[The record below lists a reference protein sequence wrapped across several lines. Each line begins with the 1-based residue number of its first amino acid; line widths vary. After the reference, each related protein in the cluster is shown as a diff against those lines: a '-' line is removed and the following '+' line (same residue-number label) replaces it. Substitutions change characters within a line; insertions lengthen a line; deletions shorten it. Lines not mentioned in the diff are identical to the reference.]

1 MNDGMIAY
9 LLKCEVAKLAD
20 EKQQMYRFITKL
32 EDALAE
38 QADTVEEFRR
48 LLALHSPFEQAAY
61 RFNRS
66 FKEVSVMMQTMET
79 ELGDKI
85 KARCERAK
93 WLDYTDCL
101 VGESGQADKQVF
113 LFLNE

>member
-9 LLKCEVAKLAD
+9 MLKCEVTKLSG
-20 EKQQMYRFITKL
+20 EQRKLYRFITEL

-38 QADTVEEFRR
+38 QAETVEEFRR

-61 RFNRS
+61 RFNLS
-66 FKEVSVMMQTMET
+66 FGEVSSLMQKIEA

-101 VGESGQADKQVF
+101 VGEPGQADKQVF

>member
-9 LLKCEVAKLAD
+9 LLKCEVARLTED
-20 EKQQMYRFITKL
+20 QRQLYRFITDL

-61 RFNRS
+61 RFNCS
-66 FKEVSVMMQTMET
+66 FAEVSEAMKKIEA

-85 KARCERAK
+85 EARCERAK

-101 VGESGQADKQVF
+101 IGESGQADKQVF
-113 LFLNE
+113 LFVSQ

>member
-9 LLKCEVAKLAD
+9 LLKSEVARLTD
-20 EKQQMYRFITKL
+20 EQRQLYRFITGL

-38 QADTVEEFRR
+38 QADTAEEFRS
-48 LLALHSPFEQAAY
+48 LLTIHSPFEQAAY

-66 FKEVSVMMQTMET
+66 FAEVSKMMQKIES

-85 KARCERAK
+85 EARCERAK
-93 WLDYTDCL
+93 WLDYTDCF
-101 VGESGQADKQVF
+101 VGESGRADKQVF
-113 LFLNE
+113 LFVTE

>member
-9 LLKCEVAKLAD
+9 LLKSEVAKLG
-20 EKQQMYRFITKL
+20 EEQRQLYRFIIEL

-48 LLALHSPFEQAAY
+48 LLVLHSPFEQAAY

-66 FKEVSVMMQTMET
+66 LKEIATMMQQIEA

-85 KARCERAK
+85 EARRERAK
-93 WLDYTDCL
+93 WLDYTERFA
-101 VGESGQADKQVF
+101 GEAGQEDKQLF
-113 LFLNE
+113 LFISE

>member
-9 LLKCEVAKLAD
+9 LLKSEVAKLG
-20 EKQQMYRFITKL
+20 EEQRQLYRFITEL

-48 LLALHSPFEQAAY
+48 LLVLHSPFEQAAY

-66 FKEVSVMMQTMET
+66 LKEIATMMQQIEA

-85 KARCERAK
+85 EARRERAK
-93 WLDYTDCL
+93 WLDYTDRFA
-101 VGESGQADKQVF
+101 GEAGQEDKQLF
-113 LFLNE
+113 LFISE

>member
-9 LLKCEVAKLAD
+9 LLKSEVAKLG
-20 EKQQMYRFITKL
+20 EEQRQLYRFIIEL

-48 LLALHSPFEQAAY
+48 LLVLHSPFEQAAY
-61 RFNRS
+61 RYNRS
-66 FKEVSVMMQTMET
+66 LKEVSAMMQQIEA

-85 KARCERAK
+85 EARRERAK
-93 WLDYTDCL
+93 WLDYTDRFA
-101 VGESGQADKQVF
+101 GETGREDKQFF
-113 LFLNE
+113 LFVSE